1 MDATQAGFTRDGL
14 LAKLENEQK
23 ATMAMLEH
31 LPDDKLTYTPNEKLR
46 PFNELANH
54 IYMVGTWF
62 TNVAATGDTSFPE
75 GDPPPAP
82 ATKQELIDAC
92 AAMNQQL
99 TKQAADTDPETLAKD
114 IEFHNFGT
122 IPAVGFID
130 WHVSHLIHHRAQLG
144 MYLRMMGAKVPATY
158 GDSLDYPLNM

>member
-1 MDATQAGFTRDGL
+1 M
-14 LAKLENEQK
+14 
-23 ATMAMLEH
+23 
-31 LPDDKLTYTPNEKLR
+31 
-46 PFNELANH
+46 
-54 IYMVGTWF
+54 GTWF

-82 ATKQELIDAC
+82 TTKQELIGAC

-99 TKQAADTDPETLAKD
+99 LKQAADTDPETLAKD
-114 IEFHNFGT
+114 IEFHNFGM

-130 WHVSHLIHHRAQLG
+130 WHISHLIHHRAQLG
-144 MYLRMMGAKVPATY
+144 MYLRLMGAKVPATY